1 MMQRDEILGQIIE
14 CVVDGDRERS
24 RELAQAVIDSGVPP
38 MVAITEGYA
47 KAMQIVGGKYDA
59 RDFFVPEVLISAKA
73 MRAGV
78 EVLKPHL
85 GGDGNEQKGKVTICT
100 IEGDV
105 HDLGKNIVALMLEM
119 YGYEVNDLGKG
130 VPVQQVIEAAK
141 AQGADVIAVSALM
154 TTSMRNMAKLIDA
167 LKRDGC
173 RDQFKV
179 AIGGAPIS
187 QAYCDRIG
195 ADIFAKDAVGA
206 VEAID
211 RALDR

>member
-1 MMQRDEILGQIIE
+1 M
-14 CVVDGDRERS
+14 
-24 RELAQAVIDSGVPP
+24 
-38 MVAITEGYA
+38 
-47 KAMQIVGGKYDA
+47 
-59 RDFFVPEVLISAKA
+59 
-73 MRAGV
+73 
-78 EVLKPHL
+78 
-85 GGDGNEQKGKVTICT
+85 TICT